1 MEITLTKDNF
11 EKTISENKTVLI
23 DFWASWCGPCKMIAP
38 HVEKLSE
45 ELDNVAV
52 CKANVDEEAEL
63 AVMFGVN
70 SIPTL
75 VLIKDGKEQDRII
88 GYREYG
94 FLKEFAEG

>member
-1 MEITLTKDNF
+1 MMEITLTKDNF
-11 EKTISENKTVLI
+11 EKIISENKTVLI

-38 HVEKLSE
+38 HVKRLSE
-45 ELDNVAV
+45 ELTDVLV

-75 VLIKDGKEQDRII
+75 VLIKDGKDQNR
-88 GYREYG
+88 
-94 FLKEFAEG
+94 

>member
-52 CKANVDEEAEL
+52 CKANVDEEAEF
-63 AVMFGVN
+63 AASFGIN

-88 GYREYG
+88 GYHEYG